1 MTTVPTSA
9 SPVAKP
15 HVLELEV
22 TGSAVI
28 ATLTFT
34 LDGQVSEEQQV
45 KLPWRKTVE
54 VPAGGGKHEWQLSL
68 RHSGGTMAATGTVNG
83 KLVTQTAGRGSPG
96 STNTANLSG
105 TFRD

>member
-9 SPVAKP
+9 TPAAKP

-28 ATLTFT
+28 TTLTFT
-34 LDGQVSEEQQV
+34 LDGQVSEEKGV

-54 VPAGGGKHEWQLSL
+54 VPFGGGKHEWRLTLQ
-68 RHSGGTMAATGTVNG
+68 HSGGNMIATSMVNG
-83 KLVTQTAGRGSPG
+83 KPLTRTGGSGSPG